1 MSAVLSLGSPRA
13 TLAVPVAA
21 AIARARRLGRPTL
34 LTHVEPLREA
44 PDPLAF
50 FAAGSAALGGGA
62 LWTQPGSGVTF
73 AGAGTAT
80 TIRANG
86 PGRFG
91 TVCAAIHNA
100 REGLIRSSGE
110 DAPFPWIGGF
120 AFTTEDDESS
130 LWQAFPDGMLV
141 VPRVLLQCDGGD
153 RSALL
158 RVTVEVGPASS
169 PFRVENEFDDALEQG
184 RRWAAAAKS
193 IPCGRNDV
201 RRESIPGREA
211 WEASVATAVALIRQG
226 SLAKVVLAREER
238 LHGREAFDPFIALAR
253 LRAADASAILFALQS
268 GTDWFLGA
276 TPERLVRLDQGR
288 VDVTCLAGSIA
299 MGETW
304 PEREALAARLLASDK
319 DRQEHEIVVAAT
331 TAALEEIC
339 EDVTRLPGTPRV
351 VPARSVQ
358 HLETPLS
365 ARLADAG
372 SVLDLV
378 ERLHP
383 TPAVG
388 GYPREQALHVIRE
401 LETIERGWYAGP
413 FGWTDVDGSGE
424 FAVAIRS
431 ALLSGRRAALFA
443 GCGIVADSDPADEFA
458 ETCLK
463 LQPMLSALGAT

>member
-1 MSAVLSLGSPRA
+1 MSAVLSLASPRA
-13 TLAVPVAA
+13 ALAAPLTA
-21 AIARARRLGRPTL
+21 AIAQARRLGRTTL
-34 LTHVEPLREA
+34 LTHVEPLRDA

-50 FAAGSAALGGGA
+50 LAAGSAVLGAGA
-62 LWTQPGSGVTF
+62 LWAQPGSGVTF

-80 TIRANG
+80 TILADG
-86 PGRFG
+86 DGRFG
-91 TVCAAIHNA
+91 AVSSAIRHA
-100 REGLIRSSGE
+100 RERLIRSSSD

-120 AFTTEDDESS
+120 SFATEDDDSS
-130 LWQAFPDGMLV
+130 LWQAFPDAMLV

-169 PFRVENEFDDALEQG
+169 IFRVENELDDALEQG
-184 RRWAAAAKS
+184 RKWAAAAES

-201 RRESIPGREA
+201 RRESIPSREA

-226 SLAKVVLAREER
+226 SLDKVVLAREER
-238 LHGREAFDPFIALAR
+238 LHGREAFDPLAALAR
-253 LRAADASAILFALQS
+253 LRATDASATLFALQS
-268 GTDWFLGA
+268 ANDWFLGA
-276 TPERLVRLDQGR
+276 TPERLVRLDSGR

-304 PEREALAARLLASDK
+304 QEREALATRLLASAK
-319 DRQEHEIVVAAT
+319 DRQEHEIVVAST

-339 EDVTRLPGTPRV
+339 EEVIRLPGTPRV
-351 VPARSVQ
+351 VAARSVQ

-372 SVLDLV
+372 NILDLV

-388 GYPREQALHVIRE
+388 GYPRERSLHVIRE

-413 FGWTDVDGSGE
+413 FGWTDVNGSGE

-443 GCGIVADSDPADEFA
+443 GSGIVADSDPADEFG

-463 LQPMLSALGAT
+463 LRPMLSALGAI